1 MVNVENLRCREVT
14 ELFFEDFSRAVLP
27 LFTLNYELQQSDL
40 DPGGRVLSHVLGKE
54 IQNVH
59 IISLS
64 SKLNW
69 RVAHIVRL
77 DRGVHPENIVRL
89 NTSCILIIS
98 DSIVIL
104 NSEGQDITH
113 APKGCG

>member
-1 MVNVENLRCREVT
+1 MLKHLKCREVP
-14 ELFFEDFSRAVLP
+14 ELFFEDFNRAVLP

-40 DPGGRVLSHVLGKE
+40 DPGGCVLSHVLGKE
-54 IQNVH
+54 AQNVH

-77 DRGVHPENIVRL
+77 DCGVHPTNIVGL
-89 NTSCILIIS
+89 NTSCIQVIS
-98 DSIVIL
+98 DNIVIL
-104 NSEGQDITH
+104 NCEGQDIS
-113 APKGCG
+113 PMLQ

>member
-1 MVNVENLRCREVT
+1 MLKHLKCREVP

-40 DPGGRVLSHVLGKE
+40 DPGGCVLSHVLGKE

-69 RVAHIVRL
+69 RVDHIVRL
-77 DRGVHPENIVRL
+77 DCGVHPTKIVGL
-89 NTSCILIIS
+89 NTSCVLIIS
-98 DSIVIL
+98 DNIAIL
-104 NSEGQDITH
+104 NCEGQDITH

>member
-1 MVNVENLRCREVT
+1 MLKHLKCREVP

-40 DPGGRVLSHVLGKE
+40 DPGGCVLSHVLGKE

-69 RVAHIVRL
+69 GVDHIVRL
-77 DRGVHPENIVRL
+77 DCGVHPTNIIVGL
-89 NTSCILIIS
+89 NFSCIKVIS
-98 DSIVIL
+98 DNIVIL
-104 NSEGQDITH
+104 NCNGQDVTH
-113 APKGCG
+113 APTGCG

>member
-1 MVNVENLRCREVT
+1 MLKHLKCREVP
-14 ELFFEDFSRAVLP
+14 ELFFEDFNRAVLL
-27 LFTLNYELQQSDL
+27 LFTLNYDLQQSDL
-40 DPGGRVLSHVLGKE
+40 DPGGCVLSHVLGE
-54 IQNVH
+54 EAQNVH

-69 RVAHIVRL
+69 RVRHIVRL
-77 DRGVHPENIVRL
+77 DCGVHPTKIVGL

-98 DSIVIL
+98 DNIVIF
-104 NSEGQDITH
+104 NCEGQDITH

>member
-1 MVNVENLRCREVT
+1 MLKHLKCREVP
-14 ELFFEDFSRAVLP
+14 ELFFEDFNRAILP

-40 DPGGRVLSHVLGKE
+40 DPGGCVLSHVLGIE
-54 IQNVH
+54 AQNVH

-64 SKLNW
+64 SELNW
-69 RVAHIVRL
+69 RVDHIVRL
-77 DRGVHPENIVRL
+77 DCGVHPENIVGL
-89 NTSCILIIS
+89 NTSCVLIIS